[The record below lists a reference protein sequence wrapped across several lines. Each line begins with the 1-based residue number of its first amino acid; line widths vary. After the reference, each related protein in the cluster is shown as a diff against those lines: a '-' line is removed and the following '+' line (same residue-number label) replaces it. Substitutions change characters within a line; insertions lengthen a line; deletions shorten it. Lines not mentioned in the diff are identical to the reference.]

1 MELPYE
7 MYQMSAESF
16 ASIAEPAMQPFWDGY
31 KKGLYDRFHGGQ
43 DLSAEMPGGQLYAEG
58 YRAGLEGIPAVCLIQ
73 RLLEEEYP

>member
-1 MELPYE
+1 MELSYE

-43 DLSAEMPGGQLYAEG
+43 NLSAEMPGGELYAKG
-58 YRAGLEGIPAVCLIQ
+58 YQAGLEGIPAISLISM
-73 RLLEEEYP
+73 LLEEEFP